1 MDYIIKNLTI
11 KFFKYIDF
19 RQRDKEVNFD
29 MKCQFCNTNEADKI
43 FYTNYMGALYQIPVC
58 EGCLRRMWQQAVA
71 AGQAEAYRN
80 YAGWWPGRP
89 EPRRLGERAFP
100 DQAEEDLKR
109 KRQLA
114 VLKVRLQ
121 EAAKK
126 ENYEEAA
133 RLRDDIATME
143 KEVCSHEG

>member
-1 MDYIIKNLTI
+1 
-11 KFFKYIDF
+11 
-19 RQRDKEVNFD
+19 
-29 MKCQFCNTNEADKI
+29 MKCLFCNTNEADKI

-71 AGQAEAYRN
+71 AGQAEAFRN
-80 YAGWWPGRP
+80 YAGRWPGRP

>member
-1 MDYIIKNLTI
+1 
-11 KFFKYIDF
+11 
-19 RQRDKEVNFD
+19 
-29 MKCQFCNTNEADKI
+29 
-43 FYTNYMGALYQIPVC
+43 
-58 EGCLRRMWQQAVA
+58 MWQQAVA
-71 AGQAEAYRN
+71 AGQAEAFRT